1 LFEILRSLG
10 LSVERE
16 KRAWEV
22 ATLLDRG
29 VQVPRL
35 KCVEVV
41 GPFGA
46 PKTGCPKLAV
56 DGAAN
61 ELEDYDF
68 LLSDGDGARAEE
80 LSRASE
86 EKLLFLVVHG
96 DNFEKLIKI
105 PLGNRVIPVVQ
116 SPRGNG
122 LCVPAFSDGDKAKLL
137 ASMMADEVFVSGLE
151 AEEGNPTKERK
162 FELSKVMG
170 VEGAL
175 GGYGRWA
182 LDEGERRGL

>member
-41 GPFGA
+41 G
-46 PKTGCPKLAV
+46 PKLAV